1 MWIYTNK
8 KNNKYD
14 TWFNWEINNNIDIT
28 QFKEVI
34 SGVENFESDHLS
46 QIMKDKIS
54 TINPN
59 TILDYGSGLGRNYNL
74 LKTYTDNIDY
84 LDLNHY
90 QVNYIDYINN
100 LGYKN
105 LNFIEMIPECLVG
118 KKYDMIYASVVLQ
131 HIVDDEVYEKIVKIL
146 TKSCKHLFLVQNMS
160 PIKDVLFKHFELEYE
175 EISDVY
181 FGVDHRYCI
190 FKSKDI

>member
-1 MWIYTNK
+1 
-8 KNNKYD
+8 
-14 TWFNWEINNNIDIT
+14 
-28 QFKEVI
+28 
-34 SGVENFESDHLS
+34 
-46 QIMKDKIS
+46 
-54 TINPN
+54 
-59 TILDYGSGLGRNYNL
+59 LDYGSGLGRNYNL

-105 LNFIEMIPECLVG
+105 LNFIEMIPECLIG

-160 PIKDVLFKHFELEYE
+160 PIKDVFFKHFELEYE

-190 FKSKDI
+190 FKSKHI